1 MTTIKATNP
10 KIISK
15 KVIMHGAI
23 IVATVILLTAA
34 ASSEVLAEGIGA
46 GPENATTQTTTTT
59 SPNQGNLPKASP
71 FTITGS
77 IPLRSQ

>member
-1 MTTIKATNP
+1 
-10 KIISK
+10 
-15 KVIMHGAI
+15 MHGAI

-34 ASSEVLAEGIGA
+34 ASSEVLAQGIGA
-46 GPENATTQTTTTT
+46 GPKNATTPTTTTTT
-59 SPNQGNLPKASP
+59 SPNQGNLSKASP